1 MYLIQ
6 TEQYV
11 AALPRVQVGANW
23 REAHCRLILDGF
35 KIKLCSSSK
44 ISPRGKKPTRHVE
57 CWASSTE
64 NFQLEIRKMWL
75 WRWLWVVV
83 RTSSIRV
90 TIVEVGGKR
99 TIKYQNTSYG
109 IDMQMLRAAPTDFAH
124 AHLDGHLSIGH
135 RGSKQV
141 LADAAIIVGR
151 ATAAVL
157 TILFARE
164 ETWDVNW
171 APHTSHK
178 SQSNLLACSTRKL
191 LFGGVYTI
199 SLAAGAAA
207 ATPFRAKETHLGCSS
222 WIWRHLSDCWVLLML
237 LLLSFYA
244 FKARW
249 LLVGWKLRPAV
260 VDSI

>member
-1 MYLIQ
+1 M
-6 TEQYV
+6 
-11 AALPRVQVGANW
+11 
-23 REAHCRLILDGF
+23 
-35 KIKLCSSSK
+35 
-44 ISPRGKKPTRHVE
+44 
-57 CWASSTE
+57 
-64 NFQLEIRKMWL
+64 
-75 WRWLWVVV
+75 
-83 RTSSIRV
+83 
-90 TIVEVGGKR
+90 EVGGKR

-178 SQSNLLACSTRKL
+178 SQSNLLACSTHKL
-191 LFGGVYTI
+191 LFGGVYTT
-199 SLAAGAAA
+199 SL
-207 ATPFRAKETHLGCSS
+207 E
-222 WIWRHLSDCWVLLML
+222 L
-237 LLLSFYA
+237 LLLLLPHHSELSRPILGVHHGFGDI
-244 FKARW
+244 FLTVECCWCCSCCLSMPSRLDDSW
-249 LLVGWKLRPAV
+249 LVGSWGQQWWIVFNV
-260 VDSI
+260 VKYYVVSRYSMIELDT

>member
-1 MYLIQ
+1 M
-6 TEQYV
+6 
-11 AALPRVQVGANW
+11 
-23 REAHCRLILDGF
+23 
-35 KIKLCSSSK
+35 
-44 ISPRGKKPTRHVE
+44 
-57 CWASSTE
+57 
-64 NFQLEIRKMWL
+64 
-75 WRWLWVVV
+75 
-83 RTSSIRV
+83 
-90 TIVEVGGKR
+90 EVGGKR

-178 SQSNLLACSTRKL
+178 SQSNLLACSTHKL
-191 LFGGVYTI
+191 LFGGVYTT
-199 SLAAGAAA
+199 SLELLLLLPHHSELSRPILGVHHGFGDIFLTVVDSAPSAILLCLQGLM
-207 ATPFRAKETHLGCSS
+207 TPMVRS
-222 WIWRHLSDCWVLLML
+222 WGWWWYLML
-237 LLLSFYA
+237 LNIAYTLAIFRKKRFALNFLFRLNASKFA
-244 FKARW
+244 IFH
-249 LLVGWKLRPAV
+249 
-260 VDSI
+260 S

>member
-1 MYLIQ
+1 M
-6 TEQYV
+6 
-11 AALPRVQVGANW
+11 
-23 REAHCRLILDGF
+23 
-35 KIKLCSSSK
+35 
-44 ISPRGKKPTRHVE
+44 
-57 CWASSTE
+57 
-64 NFQLEIRKMWL
+64 
-75 WRWLWVVV
+75 
-83 RTSSIRV
+83 
-90 TIVEVGGKR
+90 EVGGKR

-178 SQSNLLACSTRKL
+178 SQSNLLACSTHKL
-191 LFGGVYTI
+191 LFGGVYTT
-199 SLAAGAAA
+199 SL
-207 ATPFRAKETHLGCSS
+207 E
-222 WIWRHLSDCWVLLML
+222 L
-237 LLLSFYA
+237 LLPHHSELSRPILGVHHGFGDIFLTVVDAAPLLSYYA
-244 FKARW
+244 FKAWW
-249 LLVGWKLRPAV
+249 LQWWEAEADGG
-260 VDSI
+260 I